1 MPTASTAPL
10 RGLLAAAALPL
21 LLSATGCVSQQNADK
36 WREKTRATEEYV
48 LDLRSQIED
57 RDAEIAVL
65 RGKANPNPALQGQL
79 SQLEQQNQQ
88 LRDALRAAEDQLL
101 NAGPTALPARL
112 TSELEQLAAANP
124 DLMTFDPDTG
134 LIRFRS
140 DVTFALGKIDLQPQ
154 AKTLITQLAGVLT
167 GPAARSYEV
176 RVAGHTDNVPVK
188 NTANKQRFEDNWGL
202 SAFRAKRVMEALR
215 QAGVPEA
222 RMSILGYGQQRPV
235 VANGPR
241 GAEANRRVE
250 LFLVPISGAATPPP
264 ASSET
269 SSSGGDAEPVESP
282 TQRSPA
288 DLTDNVSKGDPP
300 SNTPAMFK

>member
-1 MPTASTAPL
+1 MPHTRPAF
-10 RGLLAAAALPL
+10 AAALACATL
-21 LLSATGCVSQQNADK
+21 TAALAGTGCVSQQNADK

-57 RDAEIAVL
+57 RDAEIARL

-79 SQLEQQNQQ
+79 SQLEQQNAQ

-140 DVTFALGKIDLQPQ
+140 DVTFALGKIDLRPQ
-154 AKTLITQLAGVLT
+154 AESLIGQLAGVLN

-188 NTANKQRFEDNWGL
+188 NAANRQRYEDNWGL

-215 QAGVPEA
+215 NAGVPES

-235 VANGPR
+235 VANGPK

-250 LFLVPISGAATPPP
+250 LFLVPISAASTPPP
-264 ASSET
+264 SE
-269 SSSGGDAEPVESP
+269 SGDGANSGGGSAP
-282 TQRSPA
+282 TPQNNGGND
-288 DLTDNVSKGDPP
+288 DLENVGAGSPP